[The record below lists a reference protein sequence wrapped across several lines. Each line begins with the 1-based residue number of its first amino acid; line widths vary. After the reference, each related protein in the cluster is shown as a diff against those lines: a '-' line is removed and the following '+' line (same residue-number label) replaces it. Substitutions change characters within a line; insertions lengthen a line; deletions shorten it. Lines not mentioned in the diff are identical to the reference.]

1 MQIRVREKLEQGKGD
16 WRFGGGIP
24 SGYFWGRCLLQCS
37 VASMRT
43 LHLISGTEIDELLMS
58 PWSIFTTWTLWVMLL
73 IVSPSLH
80 CCWWAYSQFWTSKY
94 IFGVLTSLLVLSRFP
109 SNFFPLHFVSI
120 TYVFNWL
127 VNPSCYIPT
136 WLCHALGDKYHVLPT
151 HSWGR
156 FPYIINPFSGRRNNS
171 FHHLQKGGTEK
182 KGRGPGLLTS
192 LTWTQSFWDLTM
204 NLGQRIIHIPAMKDV
219 WNVESKCD
227 MLNAMT
233 SKWALS
239 VIL

>member
-1 MQIRVREKLEQGKGD
+1 
-16 WRFGGGIP
+16 
-24 SGYFWGRCLLQCS
+24 
-37 VASMRT
+37 MRT

-109 SNFFPLHFVSI
+109 PNFFPLHFVSI

-136 WLCHALGDKYHVLPT
+136 CLCHALGDKYHVLAI

-156 FPYIINPFSGRRNNS
+156 FPYITNTFSYRRNNS
-171 FHHLQKGGTEK
+171 FHGLEKRGTEK
-182 KGRGPGLLTS
+182 KGKGLGLLTS
-192 LTWTQSFWDLTM
+192 LTWPQSFWDQTM
-204 NLGQRIIHIPAMKDV
+204 NLGRRIIHISGMKDV
-219 WNVESKCD
+219 WNLESKCD
-227 MLNAMT
+227 KLNAMT

-239 VIL
+239 IIL